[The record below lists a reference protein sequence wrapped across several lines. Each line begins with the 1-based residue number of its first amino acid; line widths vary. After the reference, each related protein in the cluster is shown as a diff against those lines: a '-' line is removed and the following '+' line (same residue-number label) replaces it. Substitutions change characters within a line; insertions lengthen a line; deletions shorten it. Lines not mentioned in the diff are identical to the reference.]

1 MSDRAN
7 FYSVS
12 EGHKDLSPQQK
23 FGKLDNLNP
32 LFPENVTFTSPKTLN
47 DFFFCVECS
56 IELIF
61 TAYPKDIK
69 SKDHSKN
76 WTNWIILGPIF
87 SPKN

>member
-12 EGHKDLSPQQK
+12 EGHEDLSPQQK

-47 DFFFCVECS
+47 DFFFFFGMFDRADFYS
-56 IELIF
+56 ISEGHKVQRPQQKL
-61 TAYPKDIK
+61 D
-69 SKDHSKN
+69 
-76 WTNWIILGPIF
+76 
-87 SPKN
+87 